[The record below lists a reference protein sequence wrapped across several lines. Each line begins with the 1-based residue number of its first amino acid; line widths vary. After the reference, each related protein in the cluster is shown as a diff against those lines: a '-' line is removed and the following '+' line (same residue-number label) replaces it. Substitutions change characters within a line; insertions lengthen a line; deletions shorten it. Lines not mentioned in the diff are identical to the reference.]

1 MLQPKSAITGI
12 SPTCSKN
19 LRKAIADSGSL
30 LRQRAI
36 CCKFFNGL
44 LRLLR
49 IALYASWMIAKL
61 LLTSCLVAGTVVI
74 HASGLGVVL
83 SHVLHSPARTETHF
97 WPITWLLIRVAWL
110 LIVILML
117 AIALWAL
124 FFWLAKCLPDF
135 ESSFYFSAVTYATIG
150 YGDLVLPKE
159 WRMLGPIE
167 GFTGILMFGLSTA
180 FFFIIVSKSVLQRAN
195 ERSRA

>member
-1 MLQPKSAITGI
+1 MLA
-12 SPTCSKN
+12 N
-19 LRKAIADSGSL
+19 LSIA
-30 LRQRAI
+30 A
-36 CCKFFNGL
+36 
-44 LRLLR
+44 
-49 IALYASWMIAKL
+49 A
-61 LLTSCLVAGTVVI
+61 LVAITVVI

-83 SHVLHSPARTETHF
+83 SHVLHSPARTNTRF

-110 LIVILML
+110 LIVIHLF

-180 FFFIIVSKSVLQRAN
+180 FFFIIVNKSVLQRTDG
-195 ERSRA
+195 RSQA

>member
-1 MLQPKSAITGI
+1 
-12 SPTCSKN
+12 
-19 LRKAIADSGSL
+19 
-30 LRQRAI
+30 
-36 CCKFFNGL
+36 
-44 LRLLR
+44 
-49 IALYASWMIAKL
+49 MIAKL
-61 LLTSCLVAGTVVI
+61 LIASCLVAGTVVI
-74 HASGLGVVL
+74 HALGLGLVL
-83 SHVLHSPARTETHF
+83 SHVLHSPARTATRF

-110 LIVILML
+110 LIVIHML

-124 FFWLAKCLPDF
+124 FFWEAKCLPDF

-180 FFFIIVSKSVLQRAN
+180 FFFIVVSKSVLQRADEN
-195 ERSRA
+195 SR